1 MTSKCYKPRHH
12 YFVTDALHYS
22 LHVKISVIL
31 LSSYFLRCSEGP
43 RYSNC
48 MQESTFTVHVNLHS
62 LKAFQDRANN
72 QLNVSQKKLQP
83 SFWLWLTGNNS
94 CPDPNASMVSDSAR
108 RKLTINIGDVVP
120 LFRSKVDPL
129 EGLVLQTLVIMLS
142 VWSLLK
148 DPGLP
153 WEPYHEDP
161 YQPHHHS
168 YLHQIQRQQSQCK
181 QTKKNHQL

>member
-120 LFRSKVDPL
+120 LFRSKVDPYSKHHSHFQL
-129 EGLVLQTLVIMLS
+129 EGQVLLVA
-142 VWSLLK
+142 
-148 DPGLP
+148 
-153 WEPYHEDP
+153 E
-161 YQPHHHS
+161 
-168 YLHQIQRQQSQCK
+168 
-181 QTKKNHQL
+181 